1 MNKSELVEAVAAA
14 AGLERKQAEAA
25 VSAFAESVVA
35 AARSGENVSIFGFG
49 TFKPTARKA
58 RTGRNP
64 QNGEPVKIAASKGVK
79 FQPSSAFKVLLNS
92 KKAPAK
98 KAALSKA
105 AAKKTATNKAP
116 ATRATAAK
124 ATAAKATAS
133 KATAS
138 KATAARPAASRA
150 AASRVTAA
158 KATSKAA
165 ARTTAA
171 KAAARTTAARA
182 AVKAVPVRSARTPVP
197 STAGTAKAAAS
208 SKKR

>member
-133 KATAS
+133 KATA
-138 KATAARPAASRA
+138 ARPAASRA

>member
-124 ATAAKATAS
+124 ATAAKAP
-133 KATAS
+133 AS

>member
-92 KKAPAK
+92 K